1 LTNIDTKIRKNETKR
16 YNAESK
22 NEKDCKKNIY
32 LILQSGFLE
41 NTIFRKITQ
50 RKRYFR
56 MVNCIITTSIK
67 NKKYEEAKTQAA
79 AAEDI
84 RTERCAAIFGVSS

>member
-1 LTNIDTKIRKNETKR
+1 MRNTLEFKINMF
-16 YNAESK
+16 
-22 NEKDCKKNIY
+22 